1 VAPYSLG
8 HAARILR
15 VSPGRLRYWER
26 TALLRLHRSRPPEAP
41 PALEFRDL
49 VCLKT
54 VLGLIDQGIP
64 LRSIRR
70 SVEMLRERM
79 PELEDPLGQL
89 RLWAEG
95 SPQLVVD
102 CDGRVLEPDGQL
114 LLDFRAGGEPGA
126 ALARLEPSGAEEGDG
141 SALDWFER
149 GCALDA
155 DPATYAEAT
164 LAYERALAI
173 DPEFADA
180 RCNLGAVLYNR
191 GRREEARCCFERC
204 LEREPRHVEA
214 HFNLANLCE
223 EEDADERALRHYR
236 AALDADPLYA
246 DLHVNL
252 ALLYEKLGLP
262 RHGREHWRRY
272 LQLDPQGAWAEVA
285 RQRTAEDRPRKR

>member
-1 VAPYSLG
+1 MATYSLG

-26 TALLRLHRSRPPEAP
+26 TALLRLDRDRPPEAA

-54 VLGLIDQGIP
+54 VLALIDRGIP
-64 LRSIRR
+64 LRRIRR
-70 SVEMLRERM
+70 SVDMLRERM

-114 LLDFRAGGEPGA
+114 LLDFRPGGGSA
-126 ALARLEPSGAEEGDG
+126 AELARLDPARVEAGGG
-141 SALDWFER
+141 SALEWFER
-149 GCALDA
+149 GCELDTE
-155 DPATYAEAT
+155 PATYGEAT
-164 LAYERALAI
+164 EAYQRALEL
-173 DPEFADA
+173 DPDFADA
-180 RCNLGAVLYNR
+180 RCNLGAVFYNR
-191 GRREEARCCFERC
+191 GLRDEARRCFERC
-204 LEREPRHVEA
+204 LELAPRHVEA

-223 EEDADERALRHYR
+223 EEDADEKALRHYR

-285 RQRTAEDRPRKR
+285 RQRTEGARPRS